1 MHTNRKKVSTTI
13 KAFFLIVRGHHSYHQ
28 KSEHGPKDSHDAPQK
43 EGHIIPL
50 AYYLHIV
57 R

>member
-1 MHTNRKKVSTTI
+1 MHTNRKKVSITI
-13 KAFFLIVRGHHSYHQ
+13 KAFFLIVRGHHSYLQ
-28 KSEHGPKDSHDAPQK
+28 KSEHGPKESPDVPQK
-43 EGHIIPL
+43 EGHIVPL